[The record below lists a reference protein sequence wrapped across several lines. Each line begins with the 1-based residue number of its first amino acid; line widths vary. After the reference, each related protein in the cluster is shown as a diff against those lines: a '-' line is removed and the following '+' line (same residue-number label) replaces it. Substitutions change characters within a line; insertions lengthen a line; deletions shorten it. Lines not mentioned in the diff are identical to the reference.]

1 MSLDHVKLHLIE
13 SFDDA
18 QEYMGWFGNLP
29 ANNPIAIDTESTG
42 LSWRGDD
49 YVRMVQVGDGTDGW
63 AMQWD
68 RWSGLFEAT
77 LKLHGGDPIDMMNAK
92 FDQPFIKKM
101 GIDVRKSSIKD
112 VGVMSHILE
121 PHMSRALKNQSTRHV
136 DPTAGGLQ
144 RQLDEGMA
152 KNGWS
157 WATVP
162 VDFDPYWMYSA
173 LDPVLT
179 YLLREHHEPLV
190 QAQAPYAYE
199 IENSFQWVALKTE
212 SYGVHIDVPY
222 AQEHFDKFTKY
233 CDDVERWCK
242 SEYNVSPG
250 SNQAVVRILADAGVD
265 FQKRTKGGAIAL
277 DGDVLEGISHPLAE
291 QVLMRRRLQK
301 IANTYLRHYITH
313 ANADSLIHPS
323 INTLG
328 ARTSRMSM
336 SDPNLQNL
344 PVRGGHAGIK
354 VVRNAI
360 SARPGHTLVFCDL
373 DQIEMRGL
381 AICANE
387 RGMIEAFKQPDDFF
401 VTIARNIYQDPNL
414 IKSDPR
420 RQPTKNSMYAKIFGA
435 GVAKQAIT
443 AGVSFDQMSF
453 INKSLNL
460 AYPGIDSYA
469 RRVINEGVRQGY
481 VTCPLT
487 GRRHYPDRGKEYAL
501 VNYLIQGWAASVFKI
516 KALELDA
523 AGLGDYMTAFIH
535 DEFMFDI
542 PNEDVPEAVHTIQK
556 IMNDD
561 TMFPVKIS
569 AGVATGKRWGE
580 KVEWRDED

>member
-1 MSLDHVKLHLIE
+1 MSLDNVKLHLIE

-18 QEYMGWFGNLP
+18 RDYIDWFGNLP
-29 ANNPIAIDTESTG
+29 AGGSISVDTESTG
-42 LSWRGDD
+42 FHWRGSD
-49 YVRMVQVGDGTDGW
+49 YVRMVQVGDHEHGW
-63 AMQWD
+63 AMRWD

-77 LKLHGGDPIDMMNAK
+77 MKLHADDPVDFMNAK
-92 FDQPFIKKM
+92 FDWPFIRKM
-101 GIDVRKSSIKD
+101 GIELPKSNIQD

-121 PHMSRALKNQSTRHV
+121 PHMSRALKNQSIRHV
-136 DPTAGGLQ
+136 DPTAGALQ

-152 KNGWS
+152 KNNWT

-162 VDFDPYWMYSA
+162 FDFEPYWMYAA

-179 YLLREHHEPLV
+179 YQLREHHEPLIRE
-190 QAQAPYAYE
+190 QAPYAYE
-199 IENSFQWVALKTE
+199 IENAFQWVALKAETR
-212 SYGVHIDVPY
+212 GVHIDVPY
-222 AQEHFDKFTKY
+222 ATEHFDKFTKY
-233 CDDVERWCK
+233 CADVERWCK
-242 SEYNVSPG
+242 SEFNVSPG
-250 SNQAVVRILADAGVD
+250 SNQAVVRILAEAGVEFD
-265 FQKRTKGGAIAL
+265 KRTKGGAVSL
-277 DGDVLEGISHPLAE
+277 DGDVLEGIDHPLARN
-291 QVLMRRRLQK
+291 VLMRRRLQK
-301 IANTYLRHYITH
+301 IANTYLKHYITH
-313 ANADSLIHPS
+313 ANADALIHPS

-328 ARTSRMSM
+328 ARTGRMSM
-336 SDPNLQNL
+336 SDPNFQNL

-387 RGMIEAFKQPDDFF
+387 RGLIDAFAQPEDFF

-420 RQPTKNSMYAKIFGA
+420 RQPTKNSMYAKIYGA
-435 GVAKQAIT
+435 GIAKQALT
-443 AGVSFDQMSF
+443 AGVSFDQMQF
-453 INKSLNL
+453 VNRALNL
-460 AYPGIDSYA
+460 AYPGIEPYA
-469 RRVINEGVRQGY
+469 RKIINEGIQRGY

-501 VNYLIQGWAASVFKI
+501 VNYLIQGWSASVFKI

-523 AGLGDYMTAFIH
+523 AGLGDFMTAFIH
-535 DEFMFDI
+535 DEFMLDV
-542 PNEDVPEAVHTIQK
+542 PNEDVADVVHTIQK

-561 TMFPVKIS
+561 QMFPVPIS
-569 AGVATGKRWGE
+569 AGVAIGKRWGE
-580 KVEWRDED
+580 KIEWSE